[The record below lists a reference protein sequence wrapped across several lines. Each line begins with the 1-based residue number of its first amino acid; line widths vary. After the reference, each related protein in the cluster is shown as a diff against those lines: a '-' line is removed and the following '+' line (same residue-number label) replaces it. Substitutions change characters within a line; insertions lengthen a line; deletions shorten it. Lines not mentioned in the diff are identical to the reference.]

1 MDGDITIYR
10 AREQDERKRYCQKN
24 GSLFCH
30 CLHTADELIFGYKT
44 PSLTHASYLAQQGRF
59 YKQDASI
66 KTGGQEG
73 GCWSE

>member
-1 MDGDITIYR
+1 
-10 AREQDERKRYCQKN
+10 
-24 GSLFCH
+24 
-30 CLHTADELIFGYKT
+30 
-44 PSLTHASYLAQQGRF
+44 LAQQGRF